1 MHLIKN
7 KKLAP
12 ALAALTLLGLL
23 TVALP
28 VAASEVTRDS
38 YRAAVE
44 PICQANTTAN
54 ERILGGVRRQ
64 VKQGKLKPA
73 SLKFAKAA
81 KALKRTVAELRAVP
95 QPAADEARLAKWL
108 GFVGTEAALFE
119 TAAQKL
125 KAGNKTA
132 AQSVVIRL
140 THNATLANNVV
151 LPFEFRYCRFEPSRF
166 T

>member
-1 MHLIKN
+1 MNSKRLSLPIAAIAT
-7 KKLAP
+7 LAVLAAASL
-12 ALAALTLLGLL
+12 ALAA
-23 TVALP
+23 
-28 VAASEVTRDS
+28 EVTRDS

-44 PICQANTTAN
+44 PICQANTAAN
-54 ERILGGVRRQ
+54 ERILGGVRQ
-64 VKQGKLKPA
+64 EVKQGKLKPA
-73 SLKFAKAA
+73 ALKFSKAA
-81 KALKRTVAELRAVP
+81 QALKRTIAELKAVP

-119 TAAQKL
+119 TGAQKL